1 MFLTIYIIFITFIF
15 LGFMFIIY
23 NSINKNTLY
32 LAKSFI
38 LLMMIIT
45 SIKLI
50 FMMMG
55 IYYNITLC
63 DISKKILCKNIN

>member
-15 LGFMFIIY
+15 LGFMFIIH

-63 DISKKILCKNIN
+63 DISKKILCKN